1 MTELKPCPF
10 CGGTKLKVE
19 RKSRLAGWNGLDMRV
34 EMHTY
39 SVRCNTCH
47 ARGGAVGG
55 RVMNERFTRRVQLPD
70 WATTDKALEEKA
82 IEAWNRR
89 AEVVY
94 GRWDDSGK
102 YTFPSG
108 DVAVR
113 CTNCGCALTKSEYR
127 LYTWNYCPICG
138 AKMDGGDND
147 ALN

>member
-1 MTELKPCPF
+1 MADLKPCPF

-55 RVMNERFTRRVQLPD
+55 RVMNERFTRCAQLPD

-82 IEAWNRR
+82 IEAWNKRGD
-89 AEVVY
+89 VVH
-94 GRWDDSGK
+94 GRWEMRPTGMATDTGPEYK
-102 YTFPSG
+102 
-108 DVAVR
+108 AC
-113 CTNCGCALTKSEYR
+113 CTVCNEPNKQYQPPF
-127 LYTWNYCPICG
+127 CPHCG
-138 AKMDGGDND
+138 AKMDGERKDGKDG
-147 ALN
+147 

>member
-1 MTELKPCPF
+1 MATVKCALGKRGRPSHEWNDGEKDRIYWFSEVTEMAELKPCPF

-55 RVMNERFTRRVQLPD
+55 RVMNDPWTRCAQLPD
-70 WATTDKALEEKA
+70 WATTDKALEAKA

-89 AEVVY
+89 A
-94 GRWDDSGK
+94 
-102 YTFPSG
+102 
-108 DVAVR
+108 
-113 CTNCGCALTKSEYR
+113 
-127 LYTWNYCPICG
+127 
-138 AKMDGGDND
+138 DND
-147 ALN
+147 TN

>member
-10 CGGTKLKVE
+10 CGGTKLKID

-55 RVMNERFTRRVQLPD
+55 RVMNERFTRCAQLPD
-70 WATTDKALEEKA
+70 WATTGKALEEKA

-89 AEVVY
+89 ADVVH
-94 GRWDDSGK
+94 GRWVTHYRSG
-102 YTFPSG
+102 TT
-108 DVAVR
+108 VAEGYVSTCCDMWNNR
-113 CTNCGCALTKSEYR
+113 KSD
-127 LYTWNYCPICG
+127 YCPNCG
-138 AKMDGGDND
+138 AKMDGGADHEAD
-147 ALN
+147 

>member
-1 MTELKPCPF
+1 MNDLKPCPF
-10 CGGTKLKVE
+10 CGGAKLKID

-70 WATTDKALEEKA
+70 WATTDKDLEAKA

-89 AEVVY
+89 A
-94 GRWDDSGK
+94 
-102 YTFPSG
+102 
-108 DVAVR
+108 
-113 CTNCGCALTKSEYR
+113 
-127 LYTWNYCPICG
+127 
-138 AKMDGGDND
+138 DNG
-147 ALN
+147 

>member
-1 MTELKPCPF
+1 MNNLKPCPF
-10 CGGTKLKVE
+10 CGGTKLKID

-55 RVMNERFTRRVQLPD
+55 RVMNERFTRCAQLPD

-89 AEVVY
+89 GDVVH
-94 GRWDDSGK
+94 GRWAHLGGDEWCCSACGFVITTEGSLDKPTKK
-102 YTFPSG
+102 YCE
-108 DVAVR
+108 D
-113 CTNCGCALTKSEYR
+113 
-127 LYTWNYCPICG
+127 CG
-138 AKMDGGDND
+138 AIMDGGADHED
-147 ALN
+147 D